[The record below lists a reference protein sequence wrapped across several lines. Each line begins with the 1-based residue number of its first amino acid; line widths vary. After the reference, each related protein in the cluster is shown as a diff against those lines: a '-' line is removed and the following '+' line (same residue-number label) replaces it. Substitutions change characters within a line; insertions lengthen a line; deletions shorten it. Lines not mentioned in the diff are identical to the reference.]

1 MMILPLLPIG
11 RQLKS
16 TCQQI
21 FAGLRATARSLRL
34 LDNTL
39 PRLRL
44 RSLDIIP
51 LSLSL
56 PRNISIMEL
65 TRQLDPSA
73 SLDVWLQL
81 EFGSTFASEIFRR
94 LIPFFASSS
103 DSSPP
108 TLPPLM
114 TWNPSSLAAIHSQ
127 PSPKIN
133 HILKLAKS
141 HICFVQETRWTSV
154 QFNYLLGR
162 APFCHIAHTPATSTG
177 SSGVATF
184 FPRRITPTSSTTIA
198 PGFILSSKCSL
209 QGYQCEVLNVYLH
222 PDKVHSLASILLKHL
237 KSADSRKNVVRIV
250 GGDFNKLPSR
260 APDLFNSILV
270 ELDCSSPPMQ
280 NSYRQ
285 HNGYQAPLDFFL
297 LQTPANFH
305 QLLSSSKRFTFW
317 PKYQPVGHGIHIC
330 KFPRITPIT
339 SSSDD
344 LPAPTIPTSAFYL
357 PPSSQIITNSHS
369 ASNLQPLIRSLLSL
383 SSPSL
388 LSVKAA
394 IWSWWRHSSRTN
406 KPLSP
411 SHHYNLL
418 QRKIRDPKSLQCILP
433 RLSWEWLLS
442 HFPSA
447 SSSYPIVHDAFVSVP
462 IILLSRLLTQ
472 YDVLFSSTDRP
483 IPRSQF
489 STPPTHTWHKCRN
502 AAPKITRHT
511 GIIRSD
517 TGDVCKTTADL
528 DRALRATRFFWQ
540 DYPCPYDP
548 SWSSLIQD
556 YAASSTPF
564 SLCRPPT
571 YDDFYYAIVTSPD
584 SAPGADGIPYA
595 AWRVCPSVSTTSL
608 AHHFQNILYRKVSPP
623 TQALV
628 FIPKADQGEYADN
641 YRPLGLPNTC
651 DRIVDRAA
659 YTLFCQSLIGNLH
672 PAQALLNLFREPQGN
687 YLAVQHFLDSEDNTH
702 CVLLSDL
709 AKAFER
715 VNPHWIIHVLAARG
729 VAFWIISYC
738 RHILFGRKVL
748 HKIGSTFRPSLPIN
762 IGVDMGRAFSVLL
775 FCIAMD
781 PWYHHVNRIPD
792 VIVNKGYMD
801 DNATGGIGLS
811 WVYSAEKLLQSM
823 ATAGFLVLS
832 HTCYQVES
840 VVIPVPPAPI
850 FSSMDFVTQ
859 GHHSLLTALCHPLV
873 APVVRLRCGNR
884 AVTLPS
890 HLLLIGDTLECP
902 SHPLLLAYLHT
913 AECKCKCKTF
923 LLSNSALS
931 PTQLEFLDSTPFGVK
946 IVKPNATMLGL
957 HLHSPH
963 LSVTQRFSLQGD
975 LLSPL
980 PHVTRSH
987 VDLAQLN
994 TAVSRMLQR
1003 VRAGTNLGLSFRER
1017 TLFLSFYVLSLPH
1030 YHHSNLLPSSNYVA
1044 HYYRL
1049 IRQHLCK
1056 RAWIQAKHLPGVV
1069 TYLKLGILH
1078 CPKIFL
1084 LSSLLGL
1091 CIRLYGLDIVLWL
1104 CRLTPSLPFLPK
1116 RILEGLYSIRAETTA
1131 ADSFNKEP
1139 FSHQLHRFLS
1149 DSLPPYTL
1157 SRLVTRTFKSHVLP
1171 MLHADTRSFLRLR
1184 ISQVDWRGDS
1194 SSTTLD
1200 MLHTTPIKVI
1210 PPFARLAILRW
1221 SIDSEP
1227 DLHFRL
1233 RPHFTRRTSC
1243 RCGCGQSS
1251 SLYPEGFRAGA
1262 VAADHLLNS
1271 NQWTIIS
1278 KTFSPSCFDR
1288 FCDRYPH
1295 PPLPAATSP
1304 IWCPRK
1310 GAPLH
1315 SLDHLDPTLRSWI
1328 DLPCVLCGQGD
1339 NSVQHWLRFC
1349 PVPALVGSALLNRP
1363 WRTYDWSLGPTFSA
1377 SKLAMIGALWVGTRQ
1392 FVHERSGLPPP
1403 SLASPSFIFDDPIRT
1418 TQHLLDRVYSLIPLA
1433 FRPAHIAPLSPPP
1446 IIQGCFRNYVHSRL
1460 LTLEREGFP
1469 IYYGHTHV
1477 TSHAVAAQSTLA
1489 VFPPTSS
1496 LLRTLHKFQSL
1507 VSRPPNCYI
1516 QFKLCACGSVHGHLI
1531 SLTDLDA
1538 GTPLY
1543 VGDPPVDHLDF
1554 VIQFDGGAFREHRVG
1569 GAGIVLWKHTTQGL
1583 TLLDTFAVPLF
1594 PCPDAAYAET
1604 VGAAHAVLMAARH
1617 FPLHR
1622 PSRILI
1628 KGDNRPIIDFMNS
1641 VGKLRRPDLQ
1651 KLLTEAQHALAF
1663 SLPPLIW
1670 SYTPREFNKCA
1681 DFLAGIARDYA
1692 KQSLTPDLLPYSLSP
1707 FVFPLPPSLSPLY
1720 SPPPPLTLSPPSSA
1734 FTFQGSP
1741 DFPISVFPQLARKA
1755 AQFPPL
1761 QRYLRALQKC
1771 PSSIPTI
1778 SVLYRPTADDQRGRL
1793 YPLALGASKL
1803 SRHYRALLFGR
1814 SHTEIDITGS
1824 QYQFFQRFASSL
1836 LGISL
1841 PSIDQLRHLLKE
1853 DFIASNSRFL
1863 VHHPTS
1869 PKDLPTILLNSSL
1882 EATLLHYR
1890 GKGYWPSQPIREI
1903 LHQISNQTPPPCG
1916 P

>member
-65 TRQLDPSA
+65 TRQLDSSA

-108 TLPPLM
+108 SLPPLM

-198 PGFILSSKCSL
+198 PGFILSSKFSL

-270 ELDCSSPPMQ
+270 ELDCSSPPLQ

-297 LQTPANFH
+297 LQTPVNFH

-357 PPSSQIITNSHS
+357 PPSSQITTNSHS

-406 KPLSP
+406 KSLSP

-462 IILLSRLLTQ
+462 IILVSRLLTQ

-489 STPPTHTWHKCRN
+489 STPPIHTWHKCRN
-502 AAPKITRHT
+502 AAPKITRHA

-517 TGDVCKTTADL
+517 AGDVCKTTADL
-528 DRALRATRFFWQ
+528 DRALRATRSFWQ

-564 SLCRPPT
+564 PLCRPPT

-687 YLAVQHFLDSEDNTH
+687 YLAVQHFLDSQDNTH

-729 VAFWIISYC
+729 VAFWIINYC

-840 VVIPVPPAPI
+840 VVIPVPPSPI
-850 FSSMDFVTQ
+850 FASMD
-859 GHHSLLTALCHPLV
+859 
-873 APVVRLRCGNR
+873 R
-884 AVTLPS
+884 AS
-890 HLLLIGDTLECP
+890 
-902 SHPLLLAYLHT
+902 
-913 AECKCKCKTF
+913 F
-923 LLSNSALS
+923 
-931 PTQLEFLDSTPFGVK
+931 PFDC
-946 IVKPNATMLGL
+946 
-957 HLHSPH
+957 S
-963 LSVTQRFSLQGD
+963 
-975 LLSPL
+975 
-980 PHVTRSH
+980 
-987 VDLAQLN
+987 
-994 TAVSRMLQR
+994 
-1003 VRAGTNLGLSFRER
+1003 
-1017 TLFLSFYVLSLPH
+1017 LSLP
-1030 YHHSNLLPSSNYVA
+1030 S
-1044 HYYRL
+1044 
-1049 IRQHLCK
+1049 
-1056 RAWIQAKHLPGVV
+1056 
-1069 TYLKLGILH
+1069 
-1078 CPKIFL
+1078 CP
-1084 LSSLLGL
+1084 
-1091 CIRLYGLDIVLWL
+1091 C
-1104 CRLTPSLPFLPK
+1104 C
-1116 RILEGLYSIRAETTA
+1116 A
-1131 ADSFNKEP
+1131 
-1139 FSHQLHRFLS
+1139 
-1149 DSLPPYTL
+1149 
-1157 SRLVTRTFKSHVLP
+1157 
-1171 MLHADTRSFLRLR
+1171 
-1184 ISQVDWRGDS
+1184 
-1194 SSTTLD
+1194 
-1200 MLHTTPIKVI
+1200 
-1210 PPFARLAILRW
+1210 
-1221 SIDSEP
+1221 
-1227 DLHFRL
+1227 
-1233 RPHFTRRTSC
+1233 
-1243 RCGCGQSS
+1243 
-1251 SLYPEGFRAGA
+1251 
-1262 VAADHLLNS
+1262 
-1271 NQWTIIS
+1271 
-1278 KTFSPSCFDR
+1278 
-1288 FCDRYPH
+1288 
-1295 PPLPAATSP
+1295 
-1304 IWCPRK
+1304 
-1310 GAPLH
+1310 
-1315 SLDHLDPTLRSWI
+1315 
-1328 DLPCVLCGQGD
+1328 
-1339 NSVQHWLRFC
+1339 
-1349 PVPALVGSALLNRP
+1349 PALRQSCCYAAL
-1363 WRTYDWSLGPTFSA
+1363 
-1377 SKLAMIGALWVGTRQ
+1377 
-1392 FVHERSGLPPP
+1392 
-1403 SLASPSFIFDDPIRT
+1403 
-1418 TQHLLDRVYSLIPLA
+1418 
-1433 FRPAHIAPLSPPP
+1433 
-1446 IIQGCFRNYVHSRL
+1446 
-1460 LTLEREGFP
+1460 
-1469 IYYGHTHV
+1469 
-1477 TSHAVAAQSTLA
+1477 
-1489 VFPPTSS
+1489 
-1496 LLRTLHKFQSL
+1496 
-1507 VSRPPNCYI
+1507 
-1516 QFKLCACGSVHGHLI
+1516 
-1531 SLTDLDA
+1531 
-1538 GTPLY
+1538 
-1543 VGDPPVDHLDF
+1543 
-1554 VIQFDGGAFREHRVG
+1554 
-1569 GAGIVLWKHTTQGL
+1569 
-1583 TLLDTFAVPLF
+1583 
-1594 PCPDAAYAET
+1594 
-1604 VGAAHAVLMAARH
+1604 
-1617 FPLHR
+1617 
-1622 PSRILI
+1622 
-1628 KGDNRPIIDFMNS
+1628 
-1641 VGKLRRPDLQ
+1641 
-1651 KLLTEAQHALAF
+1651 
-1663 SLPPLIW
+1663 
-1670 SYTPREFNKCA
+1670 
-1681 DFLAGIARDYA
+1681 
-1692 KQSLTPDLLPYSLSP
+1692 SLTPYW
-1707 FVFPLPPSLSPLY
+1707 
-1720 SPPPPLTLSPPSSA
+1720 
-1734 FTFQGSP
+1734 
-1741 DFPISVFPQLARKA
+1741 RH
-1755 AQFPPL
+1755 
-1761 QRYLRALQKC
+1761 
-1771 PSSIPTI
+1771 
-1778 SVLYRPTADDQRGRL
+1778 RGM
-1793 YPLALGASKL
+1793 S
-1803 SRHYRALLFGR
+1803 
-1814 SHTEIDITGS
+1814 
-1824 QYQFFQRFASSL
+1824 
-1836 LGISL
+1836 
-1841 PSIDQLRHLLKE
+1841 
-1853 DFIASNSRFL
+1853 
-1863 VHHPTS
+1863 
-1869 PKDLPTILLNSSL
+1869 
-1882 EATLLHYR
+1882 
-1890 GKGYWPSQPIREI
+1890 
-1903 LHQISNQTPPPCG
+1903 
-1916 P
+1916 